1 MAGPERAGR
10 GSAEVFGVPVGMRK
24 PVTDAGAAFV
34 TGKIFCIINNY
45 IWFYTFVT
53 LLTRWVEWTTKWGK
67 VGKSGAS
74 RKRGLGEPGM
84 LFRGQSYRS
93 LDAKGRL
100 VLPPEFREALAASAQ
115 GSFVLTTYDGCLV
128 GYPGPLWSELEE
140 RFARLRN
147 SSRKIRDFRR
157 LVLGGAEDQSLDAQG
172 RLRLSRAHMEY
183 AGLEH
188 DAVVV
193 GQGDKFE
200 IWDQARFKALL
211 AQDFDD
217 VADELAESGID
228 FSF

>member
-1 MAGPERAGR
+1 M
-10 GSAEVFGVPVGMRK
+10 VL
-24 PVTDAGAAFV
+24 
-34 TGKIFCIINNY
+34 Y
-45 IWFYTFVT
+45 ICHP
-53 LLTRWVEWTTKWGK
+53 LDK
-67 VGKSGAS
+67 VGGMDDKVGESGKKWS
-74 RKRGLGEPGM
+74 ILTKGPRRPDM

-100 VLPPEFREALAASAQ
+100 MLPPEFRDALTAASAD
-115 GSFVLTTYDGCLV
+115 GTFVLTTYDGCLV
-128 GYPGPLWSELEE
+128 GYP
-140 RFARLRN
+140 
-147 SSRKIRDFRR
+147 
-157 LVLGGAEDQSLDAQG
+157 AEDQSFDAQG
-172 RLRLSRAHMEY
+172 RIRLSRAHVEY

-211 AQDFDD
+211 SQDFDD

>member
-1 MAGPERAGR
+1 M
-10 GSAEVFGVPVGMRK
+10 VL
-24 PVTDAGAAFV
+24 
-34 TGKIFCIINNY
+34 Y
-45 IWFYTFVT
+45 ICHP
-53 LLTRWVEWTTKWGK
+53 LDK
-67 VGKSGAS
+67 VGGMDDKVGESG
-74 RKRGLGEPGM
+74 KRWSILTKRPRRPDM

-100 VLPPEFREALAASAQ
+100 MLPPEFRDALTAS
-115 GSFVLTTYDGCLV
+115 STDG
-128 GYPGPLWSELEE
+128 
-140 RFARLRN
+140 LRN

-157 LVLGGAEDQSLDAQG
+157 LVLGGAEDQSFDAQG
-172 RLRLSRAHMEY
+172 RIRLSRAHVEY

-211 AQDFDD
+211 SQDFDD

>member
-1 MAGPERAGR
+1 
-10 GSAEVFGVPVGMRK
+10 
-24 PVTDAGAAFV
+24 
-34 TGKIFCIINNY
+34 
-45 IWFYTFVT
+45 
-53 LLTRWVEWTTKWGK
+53 
-67 VGKSGAS
+67 
-74 RKRGLGEPGM
+74 M

-100 VLPPEFREALAASAQ
+100 MLPPEFRDALTAASAD
-115 GSFVLTTYDGCLV
+115 GTFVLTTYDGCLV
-128 GYPGPLWSELEE
+128 GYPAPLWNELEE
-140 RFARLRN
+140 RFGRLRN

-157 LVLGGAEDQSLDAQG
+157 LVLGGAEDQSFDAQG
-172 RLRLSRAHMEY
+172 RIRLSRAHVEY

-211 AQDFDD
+211 SQACDD

>member
-1 MAGPERAGR
+1 
-10 GSAEVFGVPVGMRK
+10 
-24 PVTDAGAAFV
+24 
-34 TGKIFCIINNY
+34 
-45 IWFYTFVT
+45 
-53 LLTRWVEWTTKWGK
+53 
-67 VGKSGAS
+67 
-74 RKRGLGEPGM
+74 M

-100 VLPPEFREALAASAQ
+100 VLPPEFREALAALAQ

-211 AQDFDD
+211 VPPSPAGDG
-217 VADELAESGID
+217 VLKTIKGTEANIPPLARRGRRKHAENPFRQSSLTIPPCR
-228 FSF
+228 

>member
-1 MAGPERAGR
+1 
-10 GSAEVFGVPVGMRK
+10 
-24 PVTDAGAAFV
+24 
-34 TGKIFCIINNY
+34 
-45 IWFYTFVT
+45 
-53 LLTRWVEWTTKWGK
+53 
-67 VGKSGAS
+67 
-74 RKRGLGEPGM
+74 M

-100 VLPPEFREALAASAQ
+100 MLPPEFRDALTAASVD
-115 GSFVLTTYDGCLV
+115 GTFVLTTYDGCLV
-128 GYPGPLWSELEE
+128 GYPAPLW
-140 RFARLRN
+140 N

-157 LVLGGAEDQSLDAQG
+157 LVLGGAEDQSFDAQG
-172 RLRLSRAHMEY
+172 RIRLSRAHVEY

-211 AQDFDD
+211 SQDFDD

>member
-1 MAGPERAGR
+1 M
-10 GSAEVFGVPVGMRK
+10 
-24 PVTDAGAAFV
+24 DD
-34 TGKIFCIINNY
+34 
-45 IWFYTFVT
+45 
-53 LLTRWVEWTTKWGK
+53 K
-67 VGKSGAS
+67 VGESGKKWS
-74 RKRGLGEPGM
+74 ILTKGPRRPDM

-93 LDAKGRL
+93 LDAKG
-100 VLPPEFREALAASAQ
+100 
-115 GSFVLTTYDGCLV
+115 
-128 GYPGPLWSELEE
+128 PLWNELEE
-140 RFARLRN
+140 RFGRLRN

-157 LVLGGAEDQSLDAQG
+157 LVLGGAEDQSFDAQG
-172 RLRLSRAHMEY
+172 RIRLSRAHVEY

-211 AQDFDD
+211 SQDFDD